1 MINISKLPL
10 AVCVSECSMVK
21 FSMVKFSEVP
31 GPTAIPWIS
40 PWPQAMADFMS
51 VLQGWLTQLEY
62 NVYIYIYTCI
72 CVCMYVYIYIHMQY
86 KYDICMCMYVYIYIT
101 IYIYNQSQRNTHA
114 HTSKAQRNSQ
124 MGRARIILWIAAPP
138 A

>member
-10 AVCVSECSMVK
+10 AVCVSEC
-21 FSMVKFSEVP
+21 SMVKFSEVP

-72 CVCMYVYIYIHMQY
+72 CVCMYV
-86 KYDICMCMYVYIYIT
+86 CMYVYIYIYT
-101 IYIYNQSQRNTHA
+101 CSTNMIYVCVCMYVYIYI
-114 HTSKAQRNSQ
+114 
-124 MGRARIILWIAAPP
+124 
-138 A
+138 